1 MCVARTKTIFQFGHF
16 AQVGTADERQRLSAF
31 ADASIEADMK
41 RERERKER
49 LAELGEDAEVK
60 EEDEVMEEEEDPV
73 PEITIEHFEEAMRL
87 PGAPSAIK
95 TSAVLLQLL
104 DEHDQQCSSAPS
116 ECERV
121 RFT

>member
-16 AQVGTADERQRLSAF
+16 GSGRALSSSLRGWRQAF

-73 PEITIEHFEEAMRL
+73 PEITIEHFEEAMRS

-121 RFT
+121 R